1 MSCFVALADSTVF
14 EIDFTV
20 QSDGLEILT
29 KASSVRS
36 DVLTTA
42 YILIYLY
49 TAYSATFQA
58 IRGGRVGLN
67 FYRSSKVKTSRG
79 LCTE

>member
-1 MSCFVALADSTVF
+1 MLASKRRIELRSRSKWMSCFVALADSTVF

-49 TAYSATFQA
+49 TAYSATF
-58 IRGGRVGLN
+58 
-67 FYRSSKVKTSRG
+67 
-79 LCTE
+79 